1 MAERDLANGI
11 ASTELAEGRI
21 VAATLDGQDIVLVRH
36 RGRVCAL
43 SGTCTHLKA
52 PLADGI
58 VADGTLRCPF
68 HHARFDLETGEAVG
82 APAFAPLD
90 RFTVIEED
98 GKVRIDGPA
107 DPVDKP
113 VSGDTGTVGPVV
125 IIGAGGAGHSCAE
138 MLARHGAGRAVTVIE
153 EEGDAPYDR
162 TFCSKQYLAGKADR
176 DDAALP
182 ALEGVDVRS
191 GVAVA
196 GIDREAKVVTLR
208 DGARIPYRTL
218 VLATGAAAI
227 RPDFYGADRNDV
239 HVVRGLADADRLI
252 AAIADAGSAIV
263 LGSSYIGLEVAAS
276 LIARGLEV
284 AVVSGD
290 ALPLEK
296 TAGPEV
302 GAMIRDLHESKGVS
316 FHLGRHIVR
325 WDGKAATLDDGT
337 RVEGDLVVAGIG
349 VQPRVELAEAAGLM
363 LADKAAGGCVQVDA
377 LLRTSDPA
385 IHAIGDIA
393 SVPDPRLGHPIRVE
407 HWVVAQRMGQWL
419 ARHLLGKAEGAYQE
433 VPFFWSG
440 HYDLSLRYVGHV
452 AAPDDRRIDG
462 DVADRDFAVFFA
474 EDGREQAVLTAGRDV
489 LALDKEH
496 RWERAMPDADGR
508 NSPESDPS

>member
-1 MAERDLANGI
+1 MADRDLANGI
-11 ASTELAEGRI
+11 ASSELAEGRI
-21 VAATLDGQDIVLVRH
+21 VPGVLDGRDVVLVRH

-43 SGTCTHLKA
+43 SGQCTHLKA

-58 VADGTLRCPF
+58 VADGTLRCPW
-68 HHARFDLETGEAVG
+68 HHARFDVETGEAVG

-90 RFTVIEED
+90 RFTVVEEN
-98 GKVRIDGPA
+98 GRVRIDGPA
-107 DPVDKP
+107 DAIEQPASDVAADL
-113 VSGDTGTVGPVV
+113 GPVV
-125 IIGAGGAGHSCAE
+125 IIGAGGAGHACAE

-153 EEGDAPYDR
+153 EEGEAPYDR
-162 TFCSKQYLAGKADR
+162 TFCSKQYLAGKVGR

-182 ALEGVDVRS
+182 ALTGVDLRS

-196 GIDREAKVVTLR
+196 AIDRDARVVTLR

-227 RPDFYGADRNDV
+227 RPDFYGAERDDV

-252 AAIADAGSAIV
+252 AATVDARRAIV

-276 LIARGLEV
+276 LIARGLKV
-284 AVVSGD
+284 AVVSSAD
-290 ALPLEK
+290 LPLEK

-302 GAMIRDLHESKGVS
+302 GAMIRDLHESKGVT
-316 FHLGRHIVR
+316 FHPDRRITR
-325 WDGKAATLDDGT
+325 WDGHAAMLDDGSHI
-337 RVEGDLVVAGIG
+337 EGDIVVAGIG
-349 VQPRVELAEAAGLM
+349 VQPRIDLAKAAGLT
-363 LADKAAGGCVQVDA
+363 LADKTAGGGVQVDA
-377 LLRTSDPA
+377 MLRTSDPA

-393 SVPDPRLGHPIRVE
+393 SVPDPRLGHAIRVE

-419 ARHLLGKAEGAYQE
+419 ARHLLGTAEGAYQD

-462 DVADRDFAVFFA
+462 DVAERDFAISFA
-474 EDGREQAVLTAGRDV
+474 EDGREQAILTAGRDT
-489 LALDKEH
+489 LALEKEH
-496 RWERAMPDADGR
+496 RWEAAKRDADA
-508 NSPESDPS
+508 

>member
-21 VAATLDGQDIVLVRH
+21 VPGVLDGQDVVLVRH

-43 SGTCTHLKA
+43 SGRCTHLKA

-58 VADGTLRCPF
+58 VADGTLRCPW
-68 HHARFDLETGEAVG
+68 HHARFDVETGEALG

-90 RFTVIEED
+90 RFTVVEEN
-98 GKVRIDGPA
+98 GRVRIDGPA
-107 DPVDKP
+107 DAIEQPASDVAADL
-113 VSGDTGTVGPVV
+113 GPVV
-125 IIGAGGAGHSCAE
+125 IIGAGGAGHACAE

-153 EEGDAPYDR
+153 EDGEAPYDR
-162 TFCSKQYLAGKADR
+162 TFCSKQYLAGKAGR

-182 ALEGVDVRS
+182 ALKDVDLRS

-196 GIDREAKVVTLR
+196 AVDRDARVVTLR

-218 VLATGAAAI
+218 VLATGAVAI
-227 RPDFYGADRNDV
+227 RPDFYGAERDDV

-252 AAIADAGSAIV
+252 AATVEARRAIV

-284 AVVSGD
+284 AVVSGAD
-290 ALPLEK
+290 LPLEK

-302 GAMIRDLHESKGVS
+302 GAMIRDLHESKGVT
-316 FHLGRHIVR
+316 FHPGRHIAR
-325 WDGKAATLDDGT
+325 WDGKAAMLDDGT

-349 VQPRVELAEAAGLM
+349 VQPRVELAEAAGLTM
-363 LADKAAGGCVQVDA
+363 ADKAAGGGVQVDA
-377 LLRTSDPA
+377 MLRTSDPA

-419 ARHLLGKAEGAYQE
+419 ARHLLGMAEGAYQD

-462 DVADRDFAVFFA
+462 DVVEQDFTLSFA
-474 EDGREQAVLTAGRDV
+474 ENGEEQAILTAGRDV
-489 LALDKEH
+489 LALEKEH
-496 RWERAMPDADGR
+496 RWEAAKSDADG
-508 NSPESDPS
+508 